1 MVLSQPVGK
10 RRNFWGGFLLSLA
23 TVGVYAIYWNYKAHA
38 EVYRQ
43 FELSKENRDEGVIWY
58 VLGIVLPPFL
68 LVYAWV
74 MVSNV
79 AYVRERLR
87 LRRGIGAL
95 RFVTL
100 VTIGFGVYFVAS
112 LVVVLL
118 DADPRGVLVALV
130 VAAVAFFALVPVAY
144 YLLQRD
150 INEVWLAYDARM
162 REITLAPA
170 AALPAPMPGLAVV
183 PASASYFSDPPPPPS

>member
-1 MVLSQPVGK
+1 MVLSQRVGEP
-10 RRNFWGGFLLSLA
+10 RNFWGGFLLSIA

-79 AYVRERLR
+79 AYVRERMR
-87 LRRGIGAL
+87 LRRGIGPLA
-95 RFVTL
+95 FVTL

-112 LVVVLL
+112 LVVVLV
-118 DADPRGVLVALV
+118 DADDAGLLWAIGISAFAFV
-130 VAAVAFFALVPVAY
+130 VTVPLAY
-144 YLLQRD
+144 WLLQRD
-150 INEVWLAYDARM
+150 VNELWAAYDARM
-162 REITLAPA
+162 REISLAPA
-170 AALPAPMPGLAVV
+170 AAPAPPVEAPGAQ
-183 PASASYFSDPPPPPS
+183 AAAASYFLDPPPRS